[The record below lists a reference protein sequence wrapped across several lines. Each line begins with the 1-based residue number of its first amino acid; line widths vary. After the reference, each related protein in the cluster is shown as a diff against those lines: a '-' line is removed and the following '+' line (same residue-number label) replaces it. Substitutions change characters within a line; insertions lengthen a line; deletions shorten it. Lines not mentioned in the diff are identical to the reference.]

1 MALGTEKLANYQGNS
16 SFQIFV
22 WDLLVRIGH
31 WLLVLLFFVAYLT
44 EDDLLTI
51 HSWAGYGVGVY
62 LVIRVVWGFVGP
74 KHARF
79 ADFVYGPVKAA
90 RYLMGLILF
99 KAERYIGHSPA
110 GGLMVFVLL
119 FSLTATTVTGIALL
133 AVEENAGP
141 LASWLGRGAALE
153 ETLKGLALSGAPT
166 RASEDE
172 DERDEANNKNT
183 DEEIGEALGEV
194 HEFFSTLTLLLIIM
208 HIAGVLLASV
218 VHRENLVR
226 AMVTG
231 RKRLE

>member
-1 MALGTEKLANYQGNS
+1 MALDTEKLANYQGNS

-31 WLLVLLFFVAYLT
+31 WLLVLFFFVAYLT

-141 LASWLGRGAALE
+141 LAPWLGRGAALE